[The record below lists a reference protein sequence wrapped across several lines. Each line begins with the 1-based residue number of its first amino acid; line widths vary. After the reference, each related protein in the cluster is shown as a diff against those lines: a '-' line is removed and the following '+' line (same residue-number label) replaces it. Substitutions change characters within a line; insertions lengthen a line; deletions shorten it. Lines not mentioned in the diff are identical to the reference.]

1 MITLKA
7 YPFITHKKAENSD
20 DCQDAVKVNEDAAR
34 YAVADGATRSFFPK
48 QWAELLVNHFCET
61 SNLVLSRENWKEW
74 LVPIQEEWYKRVEER
89 VKERNQFYLTNSF
102 NTREPAVSTFIGLE
116 VDKTKLEWQAVII
129 GDSCL
134 FHKSKAGFESYPIKK
149 SEDFTSRPEVFASFA
164 EGNHYD
170 PEFIDGEVKPG
181 DIFILATDA
190 LAKWIL
196 EYKESENLGEILNQF
211 RRIEDNQ
218 SFGQFVRQARDN
230 EDIRLVNDDVT
241 LMLILVE
248 ESKSSKIEEDDQ
260 KDPSEIQTSKDVEE
274 QISILEVIFWVLLA
288 GGFSF
293 LTFRWVYRFLRDLIF
308 TFIPKN

>member
-1 MITLKA
+1 MITLKV

-20 DCQDAVKVNEDAAR
+20 DCQDAVKVNEDASR

-74 LVPIQEEWYKRVEER
+74 LVPIQEEWYKQVEER

-134 FHKSKAGFESYPIKK
+134 FHKSNVGFESYPIKK
-149 SEDFTSRPEVFASFA
+149 SEDFTSRPKVFASFA
-164 EGNHYD
+164 ERNHYD
-170 PEFIDGEVKPG
+170 PEFIDSEVKPG

-190 LAKWIL
+190 LAKWIVQH
-196 EYKESENLGEILNQF
+196 KEADQVEKALNQLKGIKTDEQF
-211 RRIEDNQ
+211 Y
-218 SFGQFVRQARDN
+218 SFVDLARDN
-230 EDIRLVNDDVT
+230 ENIRLANDDVT
-241 LMLILVE
+241 LMLI
-248 ESKSSKIEEDDQ
+248 SIEETE
-260 KDPSEIQTSKDVEE
+260 PSETEEDAEMLSLEVQTSEDVE
-274 QISILEVIFWVLLA
+274 SRVNALEFVFWVILA
-288 GGFSF
+288 GIFGFVVGAIILVVILLNKS
-293 LTFRWVYRFLRDLIF
+293 
-308 TFIPKN
+308 